1 MHLDFFFF
9 KSLDDANG
17 QSWSRVMG
25 YLEMKRPAETGPYI
39 TGKAPP
45 NHKNPHVIERPS
57 TKVLK
62 SQAVL
67 E

>member
-1 MHLDFFFF
+1 ME
-9 KSLDDANG
+9 
-17 QSWSRVMG
+17 
-25 YLEMKRPAETGPYI
+25 EMKRPAETGPYI

-57 TKVLK
+57 TEVLK